1 MMRMPSSGNSG
12 DGPPEPEHVAG
23 PLARRAWLALAGLC
37 IGLASAGVVLPLLP
51 TTPFLLV
58 AAWAAA
64 RSSPRLHRWLYQH
77 PRFGP
82 LLRDWHEHRALR
94 PRTKLVALLLLF
106 ASWLLMMATVDSP
119 LARGVASAIM
129 LAVAIFLASRPHGPP
144 LRDRG

>member
-1 MMRMPSSGNSG
+1 MTAG
-12 DGPPEPEHVAG
+12 DDRDNTGEVVVR
-23 PLARRAWLALAGLC
+23 PLVRRAWLALAGLC
-37 IGLASAGVVLPLLP
+37 IALASAGVVLPLLP

-64 RSSPRLHRWLYQH
+64 RSSPELHRWLYQH

-82 LLRDWHEHRALR
+82 LLRDWNEHRALR
-94 PRTKLVALLLLF
+94 PRTKCVALVLLV

-119 LARGVASAIM
+119 LARGIASVIM

-144 LRDRG
+144 LHDRT